1 MSLRASQLN
10 EPKGKALLCSQLFL
24 ALGNSSFTQGQVAC
38 ETDHRLFSYCKEFYY
53 LH

>member
-24 ALGNSSFTQGQVAC
+24 ALSNSSFTQGQVAC